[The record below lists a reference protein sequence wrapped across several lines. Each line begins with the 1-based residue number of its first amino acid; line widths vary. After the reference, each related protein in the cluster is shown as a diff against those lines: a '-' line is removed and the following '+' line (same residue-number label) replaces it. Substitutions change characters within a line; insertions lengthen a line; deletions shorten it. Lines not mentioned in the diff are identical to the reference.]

1 MDFLR
6 VSVADFFNI
15 FLVAIVFFQIY
26 RLFRNTLAPE
36 IFYGIIASFVIWK
49 MVRAFKMELLAKLL
63 GTFFNMGFLALMI
76 LFQPE
81 IRKFLLILSN
91 RTFIKRLTFFNYRSQ
106 NIPSVNDE
114 VITQI
119 IDACA
124 VFSGDKTGALIV
136 LKNKVDLD
144 ESIQNGDMI
153 NAKVST
159 VLLESIFY
167 KNGPLHD
174 GAVVIA
180 DNKIVRTRAV
190 LPVSYNKDIPSRL
203 GLRHRAAMGLSE
215 RTDAICIVVSEE
227 TGYISYIRDQKR
239 ILISSIDNLKKKLRE
254 DLNTTPG
261 LSSDG

>member
-6 VSVADFFNI
+6 VSAADFFDI

-26 RLFRNTLAPE
+26 RLLRDTLAPE
-36 IFYGIIASFVIWK
+36 IFYGIIASFIIWK
-49 MVRAFKMELLAKLL
+49 MVQVFKMELLAKLL

-81 IRKFLLILSN
+81 IRKFLLILGR
-91 RTFIKRLTFFNYRSQ
+91 RTFIRRLIFFNYRSQ
-106 NIPSVNDE
+106 STPSVDDE
-114 VITQI
+114 VINQVV
-119 IDACA
+119 DACA
-124 VFSGDKTGALIV
+124 IFSGDKTGALIV
-136 LKNKVDLD
+136 LKNKVNLD
-144 ESIQNGDMI
+144 EFIQNGDVV
-153 NAKVST
+153 NAKVSI

-174 GAVVIA
+174 GAVVIS

-227 TGYISYIRDQKR
+227 TGYISYIKDQKR
-239 ILISSIDNLKKKLRE
+239 ILISNIDNLKKKLRE
-254 DLNTTPG
+254 DLNRIPSLNSG
-261 LSSDG
+261 D